1 MGSNVGH
8 ILAAAAPAI
17 AGSILLPGIGTAL
30 GTSIS
35 AGAGG
40 AIGGGLGGLLSGGGI
55 KGTALGAL
63 SGYGTGSLGGSLANA
78 ASNAAAASG
87 VGAGADAIGPFT
99 SGAGTASVFGNSI
112 SPGLTSFLSHPLD
125 SIGSGLS
132 SLGSTLASAASNPGQ
147 AVSNLGSS
155 VSNLFSGGA
164 SPAAGTGA
172 GNIIWNDAA
181 GGNGTFANANAAT
194 NAANAG
200 GASSTLGNFL
210 NSGNTGAGS
219 GGAAAAT
226 GGGASSFGGLG
237 SILSAASGIMNA
249 SAISD
254 AQKQLMAAQGQ
265 NQTNNAPFLAS
276 GTAADKTLAND
287 LGTSGNTSAAGY
299 GSLTTPYNPG
309 NLTQDPGYQFQ
320 LDQGTQALN
329 RSAAAGGML
338 DSGAALKAAQQ
349 FGQGL
354 AGTTYNN
361 AFQRDLSTKQN
372 NYNMLAGQTNV
383 GVQAANS
390 GVGINNAIG
399 NIGAGGTIAQ
409 NNNLT
414 STAANLAGRTVI
426 GYDING
432 KPIYS

>member
-17 AGSILLPGIGTAL
+17 AGSLILGPAGL
-30 GTSIS
+30 GLAS
-35 AGAGG
+35 AGVGG
-40 AIGGGLGGLLSGGGI
+40 AIGGGAAGLIGGGGI

-63 SGYGTGSLGGSLANA
+63 SGYGTGSLGGSLASA

-87 VGAGADAIGPFT
+87 IGAGADAIGPFT

-125 SIGSGLS
+125 SIASGAS
-132 SLGSTLASAASNPGQ
+132 SLGSTLANAASNPGQ
-147 AVSNLGSS
+147 ALSNLGSS
-155 VSNLFSGGA
+155 VTGLFSGGA
-164 SPAAGTGA
+164 APAAGTGT

-181 GGNGTFANANAAT
+181 GGNGAFANANAAGA
-194 NAANAG
+194 AANAG
-200 GASSTLGNFL
+200 GASSTLGNYL
-210 NSGNTGAGS
+210 NTGNTGAG
-219 GGAAAAT
+219 GGIGA
-226 GGGASSFGGLG
+226 GGGSSSFGGLG

-249 SAISD
+249 NAISD
-254 AQKQLMAAQGQ
+254 AQKQLMASQAQ
-265 NQTNNAPFLAS
+265 NQANNAPFLAS
-276 GTAADKTLAND
+276 GTAADKTLAD
-287 LGTSGNTSAAGY
+287 QLGTSGNTSAAGY
-299 GSLTTPYNPG
+299 GSLSTPYNPG
-309 NLTQDPGYQFQ
+309 DLTQDPGYQFQ

-399 NIGAGGTIAQ
+399 NIGASGTIAQ

-414 STAANLAGRTVI
+414 NTAANLAGRTVI